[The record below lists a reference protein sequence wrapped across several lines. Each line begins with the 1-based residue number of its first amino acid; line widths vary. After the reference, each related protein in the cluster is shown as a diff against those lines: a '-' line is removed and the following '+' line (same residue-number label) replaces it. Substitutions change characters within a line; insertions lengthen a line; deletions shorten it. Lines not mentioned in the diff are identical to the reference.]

1 MMKTDEIKEEI
12 KKFLSKYIKKTDLED
27 DMELFTSRLINSLF
41 AMQLVLYLEKQY
53 KIKVEN
59 EDLDI
64 KNFNTINLITAFVE
78 RKI

>member
-1 MMKTDEIKEEI
+1 MKTDEIKEEI
-12 KKFLSKYIKKTDLED
+12 RAFLSKYIKKTDLED
-27 DMELFTSRLINSLF
+27 DMKLFTSRLINSLF

-64 KNFNTINLITAFVE
+64 KNFNTINLITEFVE

>member
-1 MMKTDEIKEEI
+1 MKTDEIKADI
-12 KKFLSKYIKKTDLED
+12 KKFLSKYIKKTELED

-53 KIKVEN
+53 QIKVEN

-78 RKI
+78 RKL

>member
-1 MMKTDEIKEEI
+1 MKTDEIKEEI
-12 KKFLSKYIKKTDLED
+12 RAFLSKYIKKTDLED

-64 KNFNTINLITAFVE
+64 KNFNTINLITEFVE

>member
-1 MMKTDEIKEEI
+1 MKTDEIKEEI
-12 KKFLSKYIKKTDLED
+12 KKFLSKYIKKTDLKD

-53 KIKVEN
+53 QIKVEN

-64 KNFNTINLITAFVE
+64 KNFNTINLITEFVE

>member
-1 MMKTDEIKEEI
+1 MKTDEIKADI
-12 KKFLSKYIKKTDLED
+12 KKFLSKYIKKTELED

-53 KIKVEN
+53 QIKVEN